1 MIILKSEREI
11 ELIREACKIVSATLS
26 ALKNIVKPG
35 VTTKELDKFADEFI
49 RKRNAKPAFKGYK
62 GYPASLCTS
71 INEVVIHGIP
81 ANIKLKEGDIISL
94 DIGVFYK
101 GYYGDAAITLP
112 VGEIDNEKRKL
123 LKVTEEALY
132 KGIDKARQGNR
143 LYDISHAIQEW
154 VEKNGFSVVR
164 EFVGHGIGRA
174 LHEDPPVPNFGS
186 QGKGPRL
193 KKGMTLA
200 IEPMV
205 NAGTHKVKILKDKWT
220 AITLDGKPSCHFEHT
235 IAITD
240 SYPEILTLLNESR

>member
-11 ELIREACKIVSATLS
+11 ALMREACKILSATLS
-26 ALKNIVKPG
+26 ALKDIVKPR

-49 RKRNAKPAFKGYK
+49 RKRHAVPAFKGYR
-62 GYPASLCTS
+62 GYPASLCAS

-81 ANIKLKEGDIISL
+81 SNIRLKEGDIIGL
-94 DIGVFYK
+94 DIGVLYK
-101 GYYGDAAITLP
+101 GYHGDAAITVP
-112 VGEIDNEKRKL
+112 VGEIDAEKEKL

-132 KGIDKARQGNR
+132 RGINEARQGNR

-164 EFVGHGIGRA
+164 EFVGHGIGKS
-174 LHEDPPVPNFGS
+174 LHEDPPIPNFGTK
-186 QGKGPRL
+186 GKGPRL
-193 KKGMTLA
+193 RKGMTLA

-205 NAGTHKVKILKDKWT
+205 NAGTRKVKILKDKWT
-220 AITLDGKPSCHFEHT
+220 AVTSDGKPSCHFEHS

-240 SYPEILTLLNESR
+240 SYPEILTQIQ

>member
-1 MIILKSEREI
+1 MIVLKSEREI

-26 ALKNIVKPG
+26 ALKDIVKPG
-35 VTTKELDKFADEFI
+35 VTTKELDKLADEFV
-49 RKRNAKPAFKGYK
+49 RKSHAEPAFKGYR

-81 ANIKLKEGDIISL
+81 SNTKLKEGDIIGL

-101 GYYGDAAITLP
+101 GYYGDAGITLP
-112 VGEIDNEKRKL
+112 VGEIDDEKQKL

-132 KGIDKARQGNR
+132 EGIDKATQGNR
-143 LYDISHAIQEW
+143 LYDISHAVQEW

-164 EFVGHGIGRA
+164 EFVGHGIGKS
-174 LHEDPPVPNFGS
+174 LHEDPPIPNFGS
-186 QGKGPRL
+186 EGKGPRL

-220 AITLDGKPSCHFEHT
+220 AVTLDGKPSCHFEHT

-240 SYPEILTLLNESR
+240 SYPEILTRIQ